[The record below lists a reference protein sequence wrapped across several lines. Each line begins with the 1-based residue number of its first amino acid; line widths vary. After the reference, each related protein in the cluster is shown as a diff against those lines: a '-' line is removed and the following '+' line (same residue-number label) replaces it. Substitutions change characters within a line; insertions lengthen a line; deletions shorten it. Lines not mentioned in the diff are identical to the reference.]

1 VLEPPLLLG
10 RGDAGQD
17 LEPSVDLKRIGRDRD
32 GILAALAEALGELYG
47 HGRLADPGGAEQG
60 YDGFGRGHDR

>member
-10 RGDAGQD
+10 GRDAGQEV
-17 LEPSVDLKRIGRDRD
+17 EPSVDLKRVGRDRHRV
-32 GILAALAEALGELYG
+32 LAALAEALGELHG
-47 HGRLADPGGAEQG
+47 HGCLAHPGGAEDG